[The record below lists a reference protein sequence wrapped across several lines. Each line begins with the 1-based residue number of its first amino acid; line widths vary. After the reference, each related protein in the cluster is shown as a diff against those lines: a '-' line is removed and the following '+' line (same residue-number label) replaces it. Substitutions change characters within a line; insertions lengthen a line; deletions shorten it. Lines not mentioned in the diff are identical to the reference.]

1 MKLDNQ
7 GRCHRHCHPPPRNR
21 MSSSKGRTVDTASLD
36 GLRGVAAVWVMVFH
50 CFIYSPFPI
59 DLQGSS
65 IMPLFFLLSGFS
77 LMLAYGH
84 RFAEAPSTAP
94 VRSLLGPFLQ
104 NRLAR
109 TYPTYFLC
117 SAFAAPL
124 WWAGYYGDGT
134 TGGLLTSAAAS
145 VLLASTAACFAF
157 GVPLDGPGW
166 TVCTLFVMWVAFPW
180 SARSAKRCG
189 SSAALVR
196 KLVQCYYLQLLLVF
210 AVFVPVLLFL
220 GYNAVS
226 ERKGGVKE

>member
-1 MKLDNQ
+1 
-7 GRCHRHCHPPPRNR
+7 

-117 SAFAAPL
+117 SASRRRC
-124 WWAGYYGDGT
+124 GGRGT
-134 TGGLLTSAAAS
+134 TATGRQGGS
-145 VLLASTAACFAF
+145 
-157 GVPLDGPGW
+157 
-166 TVCTLFVMWVAFPW
+166 
-180 SARSAKRCG
+180 
-189 SSAALVR
+189 
-196 KLVQCYYLQLLLVF
+196 
-210 AVFVPVLLFL
+210 
-220 GYNAVS
+220 
-226 ERKGGVKE
+226 